1 MKKLKG
7 SDRKYLKSLAHH
19 LKPVV
24 HIGKGGVTNAVIQ
37 TVSEALGAHELIKIR
52 FIEHKKN
59 KRPLS
64 DEIAQK
70 TKSHGVGMI
79 GHIAIFYR
87 QHPDAKKRKICLPSN

>member
-1 MKKLKG
+1 MGKLKG

-24 HIGKGGVTNAVIQ
+24 QIGKSGVTDGLIH
-37 TVSEALGAHELIKIR
+37 TVDQALDTHELIKVK
-52 FIEHKKN
+52 FIEQKEKK
-59 KRPLS
+59 RAHS
-64 DEIAQK
+64 DEIARK

-87 QHPDAKKRKICLPSN
+87 QHPDAEKRKIHLPSD